1 MRLPRPRIENCCVHV
16 THRCQERRFL
26 LGTDI
31 DRKQYVRRLREASQR
46 FPAVRVL
53 DYVVTSN
60 HVHLLVWVPRLPD
73 LSAMMAWL
81 AGTFA
86 GDRNRRTGREGALW
100 RGRFHPTLVET
111 GSHLSRCLFYLDM
124 NMVRAGVVAHPR
136 DWEFGGYQELSG
148 TRQRYRII
156 DQRRLFACLAMP
168 DAATFRPWHEATL
181 ADLCRRPQPI
191 REPHW
196 SRALAVGGREWL
208 GRLAAPVPEAERYIR
223 PATDHSTEADDAVCV
238 LNPPPS
244 LRLRLWQAIT
254 DRTRP

>member
-26 LGTDI
+26 LDTAI
-31 DRKQYVRRLREASQR
+31 YRRQYVRRLRKASQR
-46 FPAVRVL
+46 FPAVWVL

-81 AGTFA
+81 QGTFA
-86 GDRNRRTGREGALW
+86 GDRNRRTGREGAVW
-100 RGRFHPTLVET
+100 RGRFQPTLVET
-111 GSHLSRCLFYLDM
+111 GAHLSRCLFYLDM

-148 TRQRYRII
+148 ARQRYRIV
-156 DQRRLFACLAMP
+156 DQRRLLACLAMP

-181 ADLCRRPQPI
+181 AELCGRPQPT

-196 SRALAVGGREWL
+196 SRAFAVGGREWL
-208 GRLAAPVPEAERYIR
+208 GRLVAPVPEAGRYVQPLTGA
-223 PATDHSTEADDAVCV
+223 PAGDEGTCV
-238 LNPPPS
+238 LHPPPS
-244 LRLRLWQAIT
+244 LLRRLWAT
-254 DRTRP
+254 VTGKAGP